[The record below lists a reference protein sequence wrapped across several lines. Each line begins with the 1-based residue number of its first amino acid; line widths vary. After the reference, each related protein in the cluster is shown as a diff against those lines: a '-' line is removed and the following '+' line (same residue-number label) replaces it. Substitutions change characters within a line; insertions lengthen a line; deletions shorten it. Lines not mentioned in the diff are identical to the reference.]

1 MYPFRVGSPGDSY
14 YFAARFNDEND
25 SFIDMRLE
33 GNANGWIAVGF
44 TETRNMVYKDSLH
57 PALLHVTQLHNEGLI
72 IS

>member
-25 SFIDMRLE
+25 SFIDMQLE

-44 TETRNMVYKDSLH
+44 TETKDMVMHYENS
-57 PALLHVTQLHNEGLI
+57 
-72 IS
+72 

>member
-1 MYPFRVGSPGDSY
+1 MYPFRVGNPGDSY

-44 TETRNMVYKDSLH
+44 TETRDMVMHYENSWH
-57 PALLHVTQLHNEGLI
+57 GHTLHVHKHTHTQNI
-72 IS
+72 